1 MDPTLLIGIAVV
13 ALGTG
18 VGALMMFG
26 QRANSLAEAS
36 GTPGTIPVAPAT
48 SLSELSGSSAQYETP
63 EELRPP
69 VPRGLRSTDVHIR
82 WYQRLRAGL
91 GLLLITVGIGMAFG
105 AVLGLGALALSLFLG

>member
-18 VGALMMFG
+18 VGAWMMFG
-26 QRANSLAEAS
+26 QRANSLAETA
-36 GTPGTIPVAPAT
+36 GTSGTIPVAPTT
-48 SLSELSGSSAQYETP
+48 SRPQLSRPSGRYDTP

-69 VPRGLRSTDVHIR
+69 VPRGLRSADVHVR
-82 WYQRLRAGL
+82 WYQRLRAVF
-91 GLLLITVGIGMAFG
+91 GLLLITVGIGMAIG